1 MGGGRRQAAP
11 ESIGVCSAADDGDVK
26 QVLLEVYRVSTP
38 TAASPARMGVSSRTR
53 LLWSVKHPSSHSLL
67 VLYSNFIAV
76 EWEKEALAESASSGR
91 LQGCAVV
98 LWAAKV
104 R

>member
-26 QVLLEVYRVSTP
+26 QVLLEVYRVPVSTP

-53 LLWSVKHPSSHSLL
+53 LLWSGEY
-67 VLYSNFIAV
+67 VLY
-76 EWEKEALAESASSGR
+76 R
-91 LQGCAVV
+91 LINYSII
-98 LWAAKV
+98 L
-104 R
+104 

>member
-53 LLWSVKHPSSHSLL
+53 LLWSAPEHSRGLE
-67 VLYSNFIAV
+67 LYSLGMRA
-76 EWEKEALAESASSGR
+76 KRAGKKKSSRDEHG
-91 LQGCAVV
+91 V
-98 LWAAKV
+98 LE
-104 R
+104 